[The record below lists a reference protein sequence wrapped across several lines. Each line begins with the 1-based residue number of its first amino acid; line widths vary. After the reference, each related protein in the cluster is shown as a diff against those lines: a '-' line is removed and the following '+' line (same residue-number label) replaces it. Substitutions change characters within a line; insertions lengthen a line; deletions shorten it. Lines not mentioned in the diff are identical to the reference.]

1 MMNKR
6 IISIL
11 LALLMAMSCVTA
23 IAENARHERVYAV
36 VGADGTVQSL
46 TDSIR
51 LENPEGLDVLNDSTL
66 LTGIENVGGDE
77 TFALDGQTLTW
88 QAKGKDI
95 TYQGTSDKPLPVT
108 PEISATLDGQ
118 EVPVSQLK
126 DKAGEVMLT
135 VSYSQPEALPHLAA
149 SVLLLPETGVSDLT
163 VENGTVLSLSG
174 RQAVLGWA
182 VPGANDT
189 LKLPSR
195 FTVRFQGD
203 HAELGWMMTFA
214 SADPIQKAWREIDSR
229 MDFDPQAELNDVV
242 ALLTA
247 LQNGEPLPE
256 VTGKASEL
264 PGKINA
270 LNDGLADLN
279 SGAQTLAAGAAE
291 LDSGLAALSANS
303 EALNDGADD
312 IFSAI
317 LETAN
322 QQLAASGLAEAGIEV
337 PELTP
342 DNYADTLTAL
352 IAQFDS
358 ETVLAAAR
366 PQVEAVV
373 RPQVEAN
380 KEQIHGAVADEVRAQ
395 VLGQVLAEA
404 GMDMDAE
411 TYASAVEAGQVD
423 EAARQQVQAAVDAQM
438 ETDAVKELIEAKT
451 AEQIEKLVSD
461 NTDQAL
467 ATDETVAAKL
477 AQAQAAH
484 DTLQGL
490 LDRLNGVNTF
500 VTGLKTYTAGV
511 DQAASGASDLSVGA
525 AALHDSGTDALQT
538 KITDA
543 EKEAA
548 EKLLPILNGDVST
561 VLEAYNQLAGQAG
574 TAGYDLRDEAWDTT
588 TLYVIRTDF
597 N

>member
-51 LENPEGLDVLNDSTL
+51 LENPEGLDVLSDSTL
-66 LTGIENVGGDE
+66 LTGIENVGGEE

-135 VSYSQPEALPHLAA
+135 VSYSQPEALPHLVA

-182 VPGANDT
+182 VPGANDA

-247 LQNGEPLPE
+247 LQSGEPLPE

-264 PGKINA
+264 PGRINA

-279 SGAQTLAAGAAE
+279 SGAQTLAEGAAA

-312 IFSAI
+312 IFSAV

-380 KEQIHGAVADEVRAQ
+380 EEQIRGAVTEAVRAQ
-395 VLGQVLAEA
+395 VLSQVLAEA
-404 GMDMDAE
+404 GMDMEA
-411 TYASAVEAGQVD
+411 YMSAVGAGQVD

-451 AEQIEKLVSD
+451 AEQIEQLVSD

-477 AQAQAAH
+477 AQAQEAH
-484 DTLQGL
+484 DTLQSL

-500 VTGLKTYTAGV
+500 VSGLKTYTAGV

-525 AALHDSGTDALQT
+525 AALHDSGTDPLQT
-538 KITDA
+538 TIIGA

-561 VLEAYNQLAGQAG
+561 VLEAYNQLAGQ
-574 TAGYDLRDEAWDTT
+574 TQVAGYDLRDEAWDTT

>member
-1 MMNKR
+1 
-6 IISIL
+6 
-11 LALLMAMSCVTA
+11 
-23 IAENARHERVYAV
+23 
-36 VGADGTVQSL
+36 
-46 TDSIR
+46 
-51 LENPEGLDVLNDSTL
+51 
-66 LTGIENVGGDE
+66 
-77 TFALDGQTLTW
+77 
-88 QAKGKDI
+88 
-95 TYQGTSDKPLPVT
+95 
-108 PEISATLDGQ
+108 
-118 EVPVSQLK
+118 
-126 DKAGEVMLT
+126 
-135 VSYSQPEALPHLAA
+135 
-149 SVLLLPETGVSDLT
+149 
-163 VENGTVLSLSG
+163 
-174 RQAVLGWA
+174 
-182 VPGANDT
+182 
-189 LKLPSR
+189 
-195 FTVRFQGD
+195 
-203 HAELGWMMTFA
+203 
-214 SADPIQKAWREIDSR
+214 

-247 LQNGEPLPE
+247 LQNGDPLPE

-322 QQLAASGLAEAGIEV
+322 QQLAASSLAEAGIEV

-380 KEQIHGAVADEVRAQ
+380 EEQIRSAVAEEVRAQ

-411 TYASAVEAGQVD
+411 TYASSVEAGQVD

-451 AEQIEKLVSD
+451 AEQIEQLVSD

-467 ATDETVAAKL
+467 ASDETVAAKL
-477 AQAQAAH
+477 AQAQEAH
-484 DTLQGL
+484 DTLQSL

-500 VTGLKTYTAGV
+500 VSGLKTYTAGV

-525 AALHDSGTDALQT
+525 AALHDSGTDPLQT
-538 KITDA
+538 TITDA

-561 VLEAYNQLAGQAG
+561 VLEAYNQLAGQ
-574 TAGYDLRDEAWDTT
+574 TQVAGYDLRDEAWDTT

>member
-1 MMNKR
+1 MNKR

-51 LENPEGLDVLNDSTL
+51 LENPEGLDVLSDSTL
-66 LTGIENVGGDE
+66 LTGIENVGGEE

-126 DKAGEVMLT
+126 DKA
-135 VSYSQPEALPHLAA
+135 
-149 SVLLLPETGVSDLT
+149 TGVSDLT

-182 VPGANDT
+182 VPGANDA

-247 LQNGEPLPE
+247 LQNGDPLPE

-380 KEQIHGAVADEVRAQ
+380 EEQIRGAVTEAVRAQ

-411 TYASAVEAGQVD
+411 AYASAVEAGQVD
-423 EAARQQVQAAVDAQM
+423 EAAQQQVQAAVDAQM

-451 AEQIEKLVSD
+451 AEQIEQLVSD

-477 AQAQAAH
+477 AQAQEAH
-484 DTLQGL
+484 DTLQSL

-500 VTGLKTYTAGV
+500 VSGLKTYTAGV

-538 KITDA
+538 TITDA

-561 VLEAYNQLAGQAG
+561 VLEAYNQLAGQ
-574 TAGYDLRDEAWDTT
+574 TQVAGYDLRDEAWDTT

>member
-51 LENPEGLDVLNDSTL
+51 LENPEGLDVLSDSTL
-66 LTGIENVGGDE
+66 LTGIENVGGEE

-135 VSYSQPEALPHLAA
+135 VSYSQPEALPHLVA

-182 VPGANDT
+182 VPGANDA

-247 LQNGEPLPE
+247 LQNGDPLPE

-279 SGAQTLAAGAAE
+279 SGAQTLAVGAAE

-342 DNYADTLTAL
+342 DNYAETLTAL

-380 KEQIHGAVADEVRAQ
+380 EEQIRSAVAEEVRAQ

-438 ETDAVKELIEAKT
+438 ETDAVKELIEAQT
-451 AEQIEKLVSD
+451 AEQIEQLVSD

-467 ATDETVAAKL
+467 ASDETVAAKL
-477 AQAQAAH
+477 AQAQEAH
-484 DTLQGL
+484 DTLQSL

-500 VTGLKTYTAGV
+500 VSGLKTYTAGV

-525 AALHDSGTDALQT
+525 AALHDSSTDALQA
-538 KITDA
+538 KITNA

-561 VLEAYNQLAGQAG
+561 VLEAYNQLAGQ
-574 TAGYDLRDEAWDTT
+574 TQVAGYDLRDEAWDTT

>member
-126 DKAGEVMLT
+126 DKTGEVMLT
-135 VSYSQPEALPHLAA
+135 VSYSQSEALPHLVA

-182 VPGANDT
+182 VPGANDA

-195 FTVRFQGD
+195 FTVHFQGD

-229 MDFDPQAELNDVV
+229 LDFDPQAELNDVV

-380 KEQIHGAVADEVRAQ
+380 EEQIRSAVAEEVRAQ

-451 AEQIEKLVSD
+451 AEQIEQLVSD

-477 AQAQAAH
+477 AQAQEAH

-525 AALHDSGTDALQT
+525 AALHDSGTDALQA

-561 VLEAYNQLAGQAG
+561 VLDAYNQLAGQTQA
-574 TAGYDLRDEAWDTT
+574 AGYDLRDEAWDTT
-588 TLYVIRTDF
+588 TVYVIRTDF
-597 N
+597 D

>member
-1 MMNKR
+1 
-6 IISIL
+6 
-11 LALLMAMSCVTA
+11 
-23 IAENARHERVYAV
+23 
-36 VGADGTVQSL
+36 
-46 TDSIR
+46 
-51 LENPEGLDVLNDSTL
+51 
-66 LTGIENVGGDE
+66 
-77 TFALDGQTLTW
+77 
-88 QAKGKDI
+88 
-95 TYQGTSDKPLPVT
+95 
-108 PEISATLDGQ
+108 
-118 EVPVSQLK
+118 
-126 DKAGEVMLT
+126 
-135 VSYSQPEALPHLAA
+135 
-149 SVLLLPETGVSDLT
+149 
-163 VENGTVLSLSG
+163 
-174 RQAVLGWA
+174 
-182 VPGANDT
+182 
-189 LKLPSR
+189 
-195 FTVRFQGD
+195 
-203 HAELGWMMTFA
+203 
-214 SADPIQKAWREIDSR
+214 
-229 MDFDPQAELNDVV
+229 MDFDPQAELDDVV

-247 LQNGEPLPE
+247 LQSGEPLPE

-279 SGAQTLAAGAAE
+279 SGAQTLAEGAAA
-291 LDSGLAALSANS
+291 LDSGLATLSANS

-380 KEQIHGAVADEVRAQ
+380 EEQIRGAVTEAVRAQ
-395 VLGQVLAEA
+395 VLSQVLAEA

-411 TYASAVEAGQVD
+411 AYASAVEAGQVD

-438 ETDAVKELIEAKT
+438 ETDAVKELIEAQT
-451 AEQIEKLVSD
+451 AEQIEQLVSD

-477 AQAQAAH
+477 AQAQEAH
-484 DTLQGL
+484 DTLQSL

-511 DQAASGASDLSVGA
+511 DQAATGASDLSAGA
-525 AALHDSGTDALQT
+525 TTLHDSGTDALQA